1 MSGSLTDDIQNVRE
15 MQEYSLGIVRPSVKD
30 FLGNE
35 LNIGDNVAC
44 IELDYKN
51 LVKGE
56 VVKLTP
62 TAVRVKWQHW
72 GKDKITLRYSNQ
84 VIKILVV

>member
-1 MSGSLTDDIQNVRE
+1 M
-15 MQEYSLGIVRPSVKD
+15 KD
-30 FLGNE
+30 FIGNE
-35 LNIGDNVAC
+35 LKVGDKVAC
-44 IELDYKN
+44 IELGYKN

-84 VIKILVV
+84 IIKILGV